1 VPLYEFGCAACDH
14 VFDALV
20 TKATGEPTACPA
32 CGKAEVRRLI
42 GLPAQGRVKDAA
54 PATNCRGD
62 GPPCG
67 APRCGRQG

>member
-1 VPLYEFGCAACDH
+1 MPLYEFGCAACDH

-20 TKATGEPTACPA
+20 TKVSGEPGHCPA

-42 GLPAQGRVKDAA
+42 GLPAPGRVKDAA

-67 APRCGRQG
+67 APRCGRKG